1 MHIACDN
8 IQKPGK
14 LTKGI
19 FFVVVAVSLLP
30 ACLFAFRRPAYNWDM
45 LPYMAIVLKMDKPWL
60 NMEGIHTLTYQMAS
74 QKVPETDYRLL
85 KEGNYR
91 KKMAANAA
99 AFGEQL
105 PFYSVK
111 PLYVGMI
118 YLLYKT
124 GFSLVSSTMLP
135 SIIAYFFLGLL
146 LFYWMG
152 RYLRPLF
159 ALLGSVLVMY
169 TPFMIRIAGL
179 SSPDALS
186 SFLLFAAFYFIIE
199 KPSLILLFIFF
210 LLAIGARLDHI
221 ITCLIILSFLFFYR
235 KWEKRMTLL
244 QYATM
249 VGAVVVCYFV
259 ITWFTVRP
267 WGWNIAFYPAFAH
280 NLNLTYQH
288 NRAFSLRKYAALA
301 YSRAITG
308 VVYYQFTLF
317 AFLALLPAIPVFKRK
332 GKPGLEHWFALLLI
346 FIILFRFALYPAL
359 ADRFYASFYLCIL
372 LLLVRQS
379 AKKEVPADRLSR

>member
-169 TPFMIRIAGL
+169 T
-179 SSPDALS
+179 
-186 SFLLFAAFYFIIE
+186 LL
-199 KPSLILLFIFF
+199 
-210 LLAIGARLDHI
+210 
-221 ITCLIILSFLFFYR
+221 
-235 KWEKRMTLL
+235 
-244 QYATM
+244 
-249 VGAVVVCYFV
+249 
-259 ITWFTVRP
+259 
-267 WGWNIAFYPAFAH
+267 
-280 NLNLTYQH
+280 
-288 NRAFSLRKYAALA
+288 
-301 YSRAITG
+301 
-308 VVYYQFTLF
+308 
-317 AFLALLPAIPVFKRK
+317 
-332 GKPGLEHWFALLLI
+332 
-346 FIILFRFALYPAL
+346 
-359 ADRFYASFYLCIL
+359 
-372 LLLVRQS
+372 
-379 AKKEVPADRLSR
+379 